1 MLESLFQAYNFVKK
15 RIQHRSFPL
24 KFVKFKQAPFSRNSS
39 GGCFLPLWTNNDKS
53 YVSLQ
58 KWCSSWQRK
67 LPLIKFI
74 GSYVKVFEKLH
85 FNKINGSLA
94 ACLSDVM
101 TDFRRN
107 NYTKHSV
114 KGVQIRS
121 FFWSVFSRIR
131 TEYGEIRSIWTLFT
145 KWTSLD
151 KNTRNVEISFKKKF
165 FQNFL
170 KNHV

>member
-1 MLESLFQAYNFVKK
+1 MLESLFQVCNFIKK
-15 RIQHRSFPL
+15 KIQHRCFPL
-24 KFVKFKQAPFSRNSS
+24 KFVKYKQAP
-39 GGCFLPLWTNNDKS
+39 CFLPLWTNNDKS

-58 KWCSSWQRK
+58 KWCSSWQGK
-67 LPLIKFI
+67 LSFIKFI
-74 GSYVKVFEKLH
+74 RSYVKVFEKLH
-85 FNKINGSLA
+85 FNKINDSLA

-107 NYTKHSV
+107 HYTKHCV

-131 TEYGEIRSIWTLFT
+131 TEYGKIRSIWTLSRIERLLIRIPEMQ
-145 KWTSLD
+145 KDLSK
-151 KNTRNVEISFKKKF
+151 KNF

-170 KNHV
+170 KNYV